1 MKSMKNQIISIYEK
15 VSWKIIDLI
24 CEFSMSVGE
33 RSIGTCSMF
42 GAYEP
47 KIPVE
52 LLDQDN

>member
-1 MKSMKNQIISIYEK
+1 MKNQIISIYEK